1 MSARR
6 AGGRSWPAVVHLI
19 LLGAVVFGLWAA
31 SEVPTASLAQEAPR
45 PAGWNKSTH
54 GADVE
59 PDYKR
64 LFATDRVHE
73 LRMTIAPDRFRAM
86 QADLETI
93 VPAGVG
99 RLARQGI
106 QADLDSGAE
115 VGGRAGG
122 AAFSVGAIQYHLR
135 GGRGEPRVV
144 AKRNIRQTSI
154 SHRVDMRTHGSRE
167 GLPGACLARSNARL
181 MRGARVGDARTGRDG
196 CGVVADDVG
205 CNQAVHPAA
214 VQCDRETT
222 SAESQQTLADRIHE
236 LDVGAGG
243 EQR

>member
-93 VPAGVG
+93 APAGIG
-99 RLARQGI
+99 RL
-106 QADLDSGAE
+106 
-115 VGGRAGG
+115 
-122 AAFSVGAIQYHLR
+122 
-135 GGRGEPRVV
+135 GRGAQVV
-144 AKRNIRQTSI
+144 GVEETGQI
-154 SHRVDMRTHGSRE
+154 SD
-167 GLPGACLARSNARL
+167 PGY
-181 MRGARVGDARTGRDG
+181 
-196 CGVVADDVG
+196 
-205 CNQAVHPAA
+205 
-214 VQCDRETT
+214 
-222 SAESQQTLADRIHE
+222 
-236 LDVGAGG
+236 AG
-243 EQR
+243 